1 MDRITRYGD
10 ASCFFCPVI
19 FSLRVVPASKQSL
32 AEHVI
37 QHPDVMRQNCRPK
50 TELNLIM
57 PNEAFAKRIY
67 SLQNKIVRELNNA
80 HIFLEQ
86 AQPLLIEA
94 KAKYEN
100 SKSKV
105 DRRYYVPSIERRKFA
120 KRTDAELKDIYSHYT
135 SNGLFEA
142 FLVNSVSQFE
152 SFLGDVIIEFL
163 THYPLRITETVQG
176 MPACPNISPKDLV
189 AATDKDELIQRV
201 FSDHAGN
208 VFRQRPS
215 LYMTY
220 LAKLLSVKS
229 DPSFSDY
236 YEVCATRDL
245 VVHNNGIA
253 NALYVEKAGTKA
265 RGAVGEK
272 TPVDQDYYYEAL
284 AKLKKVSGAIKRDI
298 EKKYGRGEE
307 V

>member
-1 MDRITRYGD
+1 
-10 ASCFFCPVI
+10 
-19 FSLRVVPASKQSL
+19 
-32 AEHVI
+32 
-37 QHPDVMRQNCRPK
+37 
-50 TELNLIM
+50 M
-57 PNEAFAKRIY
+57 PNEKLARSIY

-100 SKSKV
+100 SKSKA
-105 DRRYYVPSIERRKFA
+105 DRRYYVPSVERRKFA
-120 KRTDAELKDIYSHYT
+120 KRTDAELKDIYAHFT

-152 SFLGDVIIEFL
+152 SFLADVIIKFL

-176 MPACPNISPKDLV
+176 MPACPNISPRDLV
-189 AATDKDELIQRV
+189 AAANKDELLQRV
-201 FSDHAGN
+201 FSDHVDN

-215 LYMTY
+215 LYMAY
-220 LAKLLSVKS
+220 LAKLLSVKT
-229 DPSFSDY
+229 DPSFADY

-253 NALYVEKAGTKA
+253 NALYIEKAGAKA
-265 RGAVGEK
+265 RGALGQK
-272 TPVDQDYYYEAL
+272 IAVDKDYYYDAL

-298 EKKYGRGEE
+298 EKKYGKGEE
-307 V
+307 EI

>member
-1 MDRITRYGD
+1 MW
-10 ASCFFCPVI
+10 
-19 FSLRVVPASKQSL
+19 VPFAAMGPLTS
-32 AEHVI
+32 
-37 QHPDVMRQNCRPK
+37 
-50 TELNLIM
+50 NLIM
-57 PNEAFAKRIY
+57 PNEALARKIY

-94 KAKYEN
+94 KAKYES
-100 SKSKV
+100 SKSKA
-105 DRRYYVPSIERRKFA
+105 DRRYYVPSIERTKFA
-120 KRTDAELKDIYSHYT
+120 KRTDAELKDIYAHYT

-163 THYPLRITETVQG
+163 NHYPLRITETVHG
-176 MPACPNISPKDLV
+176 IPACPNISPKDIV
-189 AATDKDELIQRV
+189 AAADKDELLHRV
-201 FSDHAGN
+201 FSDHVTN

-220 LAKLLSVKS
+220 LSKLLSVKN
-229 DPSFSDY
+229 DPSFADY

-265 RGAVGEK
+265 RGAIGQK
-272 TPVDQDYYYEAL
+272 ISVDQDYYYEAL

-298 EKKYGRGEE
+298 EKKYGKGEE

>member
-1 MDRITRYGD
+1 
-10 ASCFFCPVI
+10 
-19 FSLRVVPASKQSL
+19 
-32 AEHVI
+32 
-37 QHPDVMRQNCRPK
+37 
-50 TELNLIM
+50 M